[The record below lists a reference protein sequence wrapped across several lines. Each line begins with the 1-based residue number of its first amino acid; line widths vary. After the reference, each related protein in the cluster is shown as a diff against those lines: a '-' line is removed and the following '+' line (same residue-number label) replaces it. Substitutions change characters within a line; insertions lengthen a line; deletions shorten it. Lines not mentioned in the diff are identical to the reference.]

1 MATYEEIMQAAQNA
15 RSEGRIAA
23 AQALVRRAYEVRT
36 GRQLA
41 ANDPSP
47 VSGPPTGDAYDPTE
61 YEGVAQEFFEGV
73 ADGGTRAV
81 QGVLEL
87 LAAVPDLV
95 ADTNYSSAVTE
106 MFNSFRERAGIDPQ
120 GVVGKGA
127 SVITQFAVPG
137 VAAAKVVGAM
147 SNAGRV
153 GTFVRQLGAA
163 GLADAVVSDADTAT
177 IGDFFEGGPTQR
189 VEDTGLEGS
198 AEALRRIGNKFR
210 VGAEGGVAQLVAPL
224 AIRGTARALGE
235 TALAV
240 DRIPGI
246 RYAGP
251 VAAARG
257 VRRAAQPVVRA
268 AGDLEVAL
276 RQGDDVGAFG
286 KFVGNTLAALR
297 YRGVL
302 PEEIAEARLLKTG
315 VQESEIQDALA
326 RAARIDEMIDPLVDR
341 MNQLT
346 AGTTTFT
353 RTDALDTVEQALTV
367 QNPTRR
373 QQLMQSL
380 PPELRTEVQAMR
392 NQIDAISTDILGGDF
407 IAKYGTTVP
416 VGSTDTIENQIRR
429 GLGSY
434 VRRRYRIFEDAAYTP
449 DDATMNAAITGFM
462 RDRRSTEQIFGEL
475 IQKGNPPATYGA
487 NVNPDGTIVGAISR
501 DQAEIAAKAFLD
513 RYRQAKRPLEGVQRV
528 AEERLPT
535 DLLISRKNL
544 PQYQKALLGEIRD
557 PLENYVATVADLA
570 EFKAVDQYFGK
581 IRSLADDPANAQ
593 TFGRWFT
600 DTNSMAPQQIEALED
615 QRYVVL
621 GRGDDPLQSA
631 WGSLQ
636 GYAVPDRIY
645 RDLTRTVAGDLGV
658 VRNAARSLY
667 GGFLRAK
674 GASQYG
680 ATVLSPI
687 TQLRNV
693 STASLFSTMQGNV
706 GRGANLWESMRL
718 VFQNLP
724 KDQQTSLFS
733 RLQKLGVVGT
743 QAELRELQDL
753 ISKGFGFDAPPQMI
767 AGLPTGRRIGSRFT
781 DNPIGAFVAG
791 AGKKAE
797 NLYQAGDDLWKIYN
811 FQFERN
817 KLRNALRA
825 MPLAERQAY
834 IASKG
839 RGPMPISQFLDE
851 EAAYIVRNT
860 IPNYNMVPETIRFIR
875 KLPVGNFIAFP
886 YEIVRTSMNTLT
898 RALEELASNQ
908 KSIQEIG
915 MRRLTG
921 MISTVGVIGPTL
933 SKLAYSTSGVTED
946 EMTAYQQSL
955 APPWEKNARLIPTG
969 RQEDGTPKYFNFSY
983 SNPYDMIERTITAA
997 LKRSEA
1003 DRALGLPPAQTA
1015 LNAFQESLREFVA
1028 PFTEESILTGALR
1041 DVLDPESETIG
1052 VRQLAQLVGG
1062 RGGETITGAPVYSDV
1077 DSAGDRAAKSF
1088 AHVLDAILPPIV
1100 PVNVRGGEFEP
1111 SRFTRAVVNGLNLNE
1126 ALGIDRKDAMGIERD
1141 LSQELA
1147 RAFTGITE
1155 SENQASLGLRYRGF
1169 EFSAARLAASNLFNR
1184 AVSRPNIQ
1192 SDDILSAFVR
1202 ADQARYR
1209 VYNEFYRTIENLRA
1223 FGMSDG
1229 EIRRILKKANVSGIN
1244 LLMQGRYE
1252 PLTITPTAVQR
1263 LRDSGRLSELP
1274 RREINRYIRS
1284 RRNIGFGAQE
1294 VASPDVQPDVTA
1306 PVPVRPEPV
1315 AAAPA
1320 PMAAP
1325 VAAAPAPAPTVAAPA
1340 TRQAPPPDLL
1350 GGNLTDRLRN
1360 AEIVQ
1365 RLQGQ

>member
-1 MATYEEIMQAAQNA
+1 MATYEELMQAARNA
-15 RSEGRIAA
+15 REEGRVAA
-23 AQALVRRAYEVRT
+23 SQALARRAYEVRT
-36 GRQLA
+36 GRQVA

-47 VSGPPTGDAYDPTE
+47 VSGPPTDDAYDPTE

-73 ADGGTRAV
+73 AAGGTRAV

-87 LAAVPDLV
+87 LATVPDLV
-95 ADTNYSSAVTE
+95 ADTDYSSAVTD

-120 GVVGKGA
+120 GVVGQGA
-127 SVITQFAVPG
+127 SVLTQFAVPG

-163 GLADAVVSDADTAT
+163 GLADAVVSDADTTT

-189 VEDTGLEGS
+189 AEDTGLQGS
-198 AEALRRIGNKFR
+198 EEALRRIANKFR
-210 VGAEGGVAQLVAPL
+210 VGVEGGVAQLVAPL

-268 AGDLEVAL
+268 AGDLEVRL
-276 RQGDDVGAFG
+276 RQGDKVGPFG
-286 KFVGNTLAALR
+286 TFLGNTLAALR
-297 YRGVL
+297 YRGML

-315 VQESEIQDALA
+315 AQESEIQNAVA
-326 RAARIDEMIDPLVDR
+326 RTTRVDKMLDPLLDR
-341 MNQLT
+341 MNRLT
-346 AGTTTFT
+346 AGATPLT
-353 RTDALDTVEQALTV
+353 RQDALDTVEQALTV
-367 QNPTRR
+367 QNPARR
-373 QQLMQSL
+373 QQLMQSM
-380 PPELRTEVQAMR
+380 PTELRTEVQAMR
-392 NQIDAISTDILGGDF
+392 DNIDSLTRDILGGDF
-407 IAKYGTTVP
+407 ISKYGSVTPAGATE
-416 VGSTDTIENQIRR
+416 TIEDTIRR

-449 DDATMNAAITGFM
+449 DQQTLDAAITGFM
-462 RDRRSTEQIFGEL
+462 RDRRSTEQIFKEL
-475 IQKGNPPATYGA
+475 IEVKGVSPATLGA
-487 NVNPDGTIVGAISR
+487 NVNLDGSIVGAISR
-501 DQAEIAAKAFLD
+501 DQAETAANAFLQ
-513 RYRQAKRPLEGVQRV
+513 RYQQANRPLRGLQRV

-535 DLLISRKNL
+535 DLLITRKNL
-544 PQYQKALLGEIRD
+544 PQYQRALLGEVRD
-557 PLENYVATVADLA
+557 PLENYVATVADLS
-570 EFKAVDQYFGK
+570 EFKAVDEYFGK
-581 IRSLADDPANAQ
+581 IRSLADDPANSQ
-593 TFGRWFT
+593 TFGRWFR
-600 DTNSMAPQQIEALED
+600 DTNSMSPEQVRDLEG
-615 QRYVVL
+615 QGYVIL
-621 GRGDDPLQSA
+621 GRGDDPLQSS

-636 GYAVPDRIY
+636 GYAVPDRMY
-645 RDLTRTVAGDLGV
+645 RDLTRTVAGDIGV
-658 VRNAARSLY
+658 VGNAARSLY

-693 STASLFSTMQGNV
+693 TTASLFSTMQGNV

-724 KDQQTSLFS
+724 ETRMTDMFA
-733 RLQKLGVVGT
+733 RLQRLGVVGT

-753 ISKGFGFDAPPQMI
+753 ISKGFGFDAPPQML

-797 NLYQAGDDLWKIYN
+797 NLYQAGDDLWKVYN

-817 KLRNALRA
+817 KLRSALRS

-834 IASKG
+834 IASRG
-839 RGPMPISQFLDE
+839 RGPMPVSQFLDE

-860 IPNYNMVPETIRFIR
+860 IPNYNMVPETVRFIR

-898 RALEELASNQ
+898 RSLEELASPQ
-908 KSIQEIG
+908 RAIQEIG
-915 MRRLTG
+915 MRRLSG
-921 MISTVGVIGPTL
+921 MIGTVGVIGPTL

-983 SNPYDMIERTITAA
+983 SNPYDMIERTVTAA

-1015 LNAFQESLREFVA
+1015 LNAFQESLREFAA

-1041 DVLDPESETIG
+1041 DVLDPESETLG

-1062 RGGETITGAPVYSDV
+1062 RGGETITGAPVYSEV

-1111 SRFTRAVVNGLNLNE
+1111 SRFTRGVVNGLNLNE
-1126 ALGIDRKDAMGIERD
+1126 ALGIDEKDAMGIERD

-1155 SENQASLGLRYRGF
+1155 SENQASVGLRYRGF

-1184 AVSRPNIQ
+1184 AVSRPNVQ
-1192 SDDILSAFVR
+1192 SDDIMSAFVR

-1209 VYNEFYRTIENLRA
+1209 VYNQFYRTIENLRA

-1229 EIRRILKKANVSGIN
+1229 EIRRILRKANVSGIN
-1244 LLMQGRYE
+1244 LLMRGRYE
-1252 PLTITPTAVQR
+1252 PLTVTPTAVQR
-1263 LRDSGRLSELP
+1263 LRDNGRLSELP
-1274 RREINRYIRS
+1274 RAQINEYIQS

-1315 AAAPA
+1315 APASTSAAPA
-1320 PMAAP
+1320 PTAP
-1325 VAAAPAPAPTVAAPA
+1325 APAAPAPAA
-1340 TRQAPPPDLL
+1340 RQAPPAELL
-1350 GGNLTDRLRN
+1350 GGNLMDRLRN
-1360 AEIVQ
+1360 SEIIQ
-1365 RLQGQ
+1365 RMQGE